1 MYGQH
6 PASEAKHAKDLDA
19 SASKFQSHHLGL
31 QDSSLV
37 EVLSV
42 GTPHHGHKT
51 MDKAASTVGAAA
63 YIHEREPRRTVF

>member
-19 SASKFQSHHLGL
+19 SASKFQSHLGL
-31 QDSSLV
+31 QDGSLV

-42 GTPHHGHKT
+42 GTPHRHKT